1 MKTHQFSLPDNTD
14 IHLTPIES
22 AFCALL
28 MSASGNLVPHN
39 VIFKKLYSAWPELGS
54 EKLRKHVS
62 NLKQKL
68 GRFSDLIE
76 SVRSE
81 GYRFNSEYAQRTAP
95 NAKSAGDTR

>member
-1 MKTHQFSLPDNTD
+1 VNEVRLNMKTHRLGLLDNAD

-28 MSASGNLVPHN
+28 MSANGNLVPHS

-62 NLKQKL
+62 NLKHKL

-81 GYRFNSEYAQRTAP
+81 GYRFNSEYA
-95 NAKSAGDTR
+95 GDTR